1 MTKKNEKNIK
11 NVKKQTKTVKEKEII
26 KKSDFEGEGSNK
38 KILIVALV
46 LALLIGGFAYVRW
59 LNNKPVEEPQ
69 EEEKENKEDKEDN
82 EEVELPPVVE
92 EQVQNNYV
100 PAPQPVAPVV
110 PEVVDIW
117 KDLNNIPTTIEAGTV
132 VTLPEVKVEEDGK
145 EVAALITFKYR
156 KVETDDYT
164 VVNELDTAKL
174 GEYIITY
181 TLNLKDSKVETKDV
195 IVKIVDTTEPVIN
208 NVKNDGYYSEDI
220 LLDITE
226 YSPYIVTLN
235 GVAYNKDEPITVDGE
250 YTLVVTE
257 DTELQSSVTVKF
269 VIDKTD
275 PVISGVSD
283 KSYYNT
289 ENNGIVID
297 VTDDNIEEENIIL
310 TKDDEVITFAKGV
323 TSLKEEGSY
332 KITAKDKAGNEVV
345 YTFVI
350 DNTLPI
356 INVEYTPDNENLTS
370 EKVKVVITSD
380 EILQEITGWTISEE
394 KLTLSKEFE
403 ENTELELDVKD
414 LAGNTV
420 KTKIVIDY
428 IDYKVEYKPNL
439 TIENLITNQVKAT
452 ITSLKKLTISEDWKE
467 TVLDDGTYTYEKLY
481 DANKKE
487 LVDYSYEDEQLG
499 VVNGQI
505 EVNIEGFDIEAFVT
519 YDQDT
524 TTQDVTVY
532 VVTKEEVATLPDG
545 WLKDDNYM
553 ASDYRYYKVYTE
565 NVEYELVQFVTENNT
580 YAATIV
586 IDIIDRD
593 EPEAEADVTYI
604 YDNDEK
610 DKVVIVVSANEEIVP
625 VAGWSQAEDKK
636 SILKIVDKPATVPT
650 DDVNESVTIV
660 DLKGNELEVN
670 YTYNWN

>member
-1 MTKKNEKNIK
+1 MTKKNEKNI
-11 NVKKQTKTVKEKEII
+11 KKQTKTVKEKEII
-26 KKSDFEGEGSNK
+26 KKSDFEGEDSNK
-38 KILIVALV
+38 KILIVALI

-59 LNNKPVEEPQ
+59 LNNKPVEAPQ
-69 EEEKENKEDKEDN
+69 EEEKEKEEKD
-82 EEVELPPVVE
+82 EEETPPVVE

-100 PAPQPVAPVV
+100 PAPQPTAPVV

-132 VTLPEVKVEEDGK
+132 ITLPEVKVEEDGK

-156 KVETDDYT
+156 NAETDDYT
-164 VVNELDTAKL
+164 VVNELDTTKL
-174 GEYIITY
+174 GEYVITY

-195 IVKIVDTTEPVIN
+195 IVKVVDTTEPVIN
-208 NVKNDGYYSEDI
+208 NVKNDSYYNEDI

-226 YSPYIVTLN
+226 YSPYKVTLN
-235 GVAYNKDEPITVDGE
+235 GVDYDETVVITADGE

-269 VIDKTD
+269 VIDKTA
-275 PVISGVSD
+275 PVISGVND
-283 KSYYNT
+283 KAYYNA

-297 VTDDNIEEENIIL
+297 VVDDNIEQEDIVL
-310 TKDDEVITFAKGV
+310 TKDDEVIAFANGV
-323 TSLKEEGSY
+323 TSLTEEGKY
-332 KITAKDKAGNEVV
+332 EITAKDKAGNEVV

-350 DNTLPI
+350 DNTLPT

-380 EILQEITGWTISEE
+380 EILQEITGWTISED

-403 ENTELELDVKD
+403 ENIELELDVKD

-420 KTKIVIDY
+420 KSKIIIDY
-428 IDYKVEYKPNL
+428 IDYKVEYKPDL

-452 ITSLKKLTISEDWKE
+452 ITSLKKLIISEDWKE
-467 TVLDDGTYTYEKLY
+467 TALDDGTYTYEKLY

-499 VVNGQI
+499 IVNGQI
-505 EVNIEGFDIEAFVT
+505 EVNIEGFDIEAFVS
-519 YDQDT
+519 YDQDAV
-524 TTQDVTVY
+524 TQNVTVY
-532 VVTKEEVATLPDG
+532 VVTDEEVTELPEG
-545 WLKDDNYM
+545 WLKDDEHM
-553 ASDYRYYKVYTE
+553 ATNYRYYKVYTE
-565 NVEYELVQFVTENNT
+565 NVEYELVQFVTENNI

-586 IDIIDRD
+586 IDTIDRD

-604 YDNDEK
+604 YDNGEK
-610 DKVVIVVSANEEIVP
+610 DKVVIVISANEEIAP
-625 VAGWSQAEDKK
+625 VTDWSSSEDKK

-660 DLKGNELEVN
+660 DLKGNELEVD

>member
-1 MTKKNEKNIK
+1 M
-11 NVKKQTKTVKEKEII
+11 
-26 KKSDFEGEGSNK
+26 
-38 KILIVALV
+38 
-46 LALLIGGFAYVRW
+46 
-59 LNNKPVEEPQ
+59 
-69 EEEKENKEDKEDN
+69 
-82 EEVELPPVVE
+82 VE

-100 PAPQPVAPVV
+100 PAPQPTAPVV

-132 VTLPEVKVEEDGK
+132 ITLPEVKVEEDGK

-156 KVETDDYT
+156 NAETDDYT
-164 VVNELDTAKL
+164 VVNELDTTKL
-174 GEYIITY
+174 GEYVITY

-195 IVKIVDTTEPVIN
+195 IVKVVDTTEPVIN
-208 NVKNDGYYSEDI
+208 NVKNDSYYNEDI

-226 YSPYIVTLN
+226 YSPYKVTLN
-235 GVAYNKDEPITVDGE
+235 GVDYDETVVITADGE

-269 VIDKTD
+269 VIDKTA
-275 PVISGVSD
+275 PVISGVND
-283 KSYYNT
+283 KTYYNA

-297 VTDDNIEEENIIL
+297 VVDDNIEEEDIVL
-310 TKDDEVITFAKGV
+310 TKDDEVIAFANGV
-323 TSLKEEGSY
+323 TSLTEEGKY
-332 KITAKDKAGNEVV
+332 EITAKDKAGNEVV

-350 DNTLPI
+350 DNTLPT

-380 EILQEITGWTISEE
+380 EILQEITGWTISED
-394 KLTLSKEFE
+394 KLSLSKEFE
-403 ENTELELDVKD
+403 ENIELELDVKD

-420 KTKIVIDY
+420 KSKIIIDY
-428 IDYKVEYKPNL
+428 IDYKVEYKPDL

-467 TVLDDGTYTYEKLY
+467 TALDDGTYTYEKLY

-499 VVNGQI
+499 IVNGQI
-505 EVNIEGFDIEAFVT
+505 EVNIEGFDIEAFVS
-519 YDQDT
+519 YDQDAV
-524 TTQDVTVY
+524 TQNVTVY
-532 VVTKEEVATLPDG
+532 VVTDEEVTELPEG
-545 WLKDDNYM
+545 WLKDDEHMGTN
-553 ASDYRYYKVYTE
+553 YRYYKVYTE

-586 IDIIDRD
+586 IDTIDRD

-604 YDNDEK
+604 YDNGEK
-610 DKVVIVVSANEEIVP
+610 DKVVIVISANEEIAP
-625 VAGWSQAEDKK
+625 VTDWSSSEDKK
-636 SILKIVDKPATVPT
+636 SILKIVDKPAIVPT

-660 DLKGNELEVN
+660 DLKGNELEVD